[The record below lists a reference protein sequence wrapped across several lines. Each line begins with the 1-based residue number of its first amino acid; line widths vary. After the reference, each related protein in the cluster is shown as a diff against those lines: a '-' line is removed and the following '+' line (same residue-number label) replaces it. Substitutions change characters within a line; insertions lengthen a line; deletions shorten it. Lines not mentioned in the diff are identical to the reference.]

1 MVRISMGDRIGI
13 DNAFL
18 LYSSCEQEKEKKE
31 NKIRSRTRKAI
42 INFTD
47 NPDII
52 YLIEQ
57 PNFLIYDISY
67 FII

>member
-18 LYSSCEQEKEKKE
+18 LYSSCEQEEEKKK
-31 NKIRSRTRKAI
+31 KIRSRTRKAF

-47 NPDII
+47 NPDLI

-67 FII
+67 FIV